1 MLRKFHYAW
10 VVVVV
15 TFVALLT
22 SAGVR
27 TAPSVII
34 KPLEAE
40 YGWSRA
46 SISLAVAVSLFAFGF
61 GAPLGGSLIDRFGPR
76 RVMVGGL
83 ALITVGLLPLL
94 GLTDLWQLH
103 ILWGLVVGIG
113 TGAVAG
119 TLGATVAPRWFNQ
132 HRGLVVGLF
141 GAASAAGQLIFVPSL
156 LALATSANWWTALW
170 KHAAGGQLNHTI
182 VTLVA
187 PAAYGW
193 RMVILLLAIATL
205 VALVAA
211 LIFMRDRPEDAGTQA
226 VGTATASATRSDA
239 RFTPLREAVRTR
251 DFWLLAGSF
260 FVCGYTTNGLIGTH
274 LLPHTLEHGF
284 VEGDIAGALAVMGVL
299 NIFGTLASGWLSE
312 RYDNRKLLA
321 TYYGFRALS
330 LAALPFILEMRG
342 MLLFAVV
349 YGLDWVAT
357 VPPTINL
364 TGQRF
369 GRGSMGTIYG
379 WIFCSHMIGAG
390 VASYAGGF
398 FRDLL
403 GDYHLIFISAAVMG
417 VIAVALSL
425 SLPAPKWM
433 RALAE
438 APAAAG
444 TAV

>member
-1 MLRKFHYAW
+1 MARTKFHYAW
-10 VVVVV
+10 VVVII

-22 SAGVR
+22 AAGVR

-40 YGWSRA
+40 FGWSRA

-76 RVMVGGL
+76 RVMLGGL
-83 ALITVGLLPLL
+83 ALIAVGLLPLL

-103 ILWGLVVGIG
+103 ILWGLIVGVG
-113 TGAVAG
+113 TGAVSG

-132 HRGLVVGLF
+132 HRGLVIGLF

-156 LALATSANWWTALW
+156 LALVTSANWWTMLW
-170 KHAAGGQLNHTI
+170 RQAAGGQLNHT
-182 VTLVA
+182 TLTLIA

-193 RMVILLLAIATL
+193 RMVMLALTLAIVGALLAAILL
-205 VALVAA
+205 
-211 LIFMRDRPEDAGTQA
+211 MRDRPEE
-226 VGTATASATRSDA
+226 VGAKPVGEATPTNTRSDA
-239 RFTPLREAVRTR
+239 RFTPLRDALRTR
-251 DFWLLAGSF
+251 DFWLLAASF

-299 NIFGTLASGWLSE
+299 NIAGTLFSGWLSE

-369 GRGSMGTIYG
+369 GRASLGTIYG

-425 SLPAPKWM
+425 TISSPRRM
-433 RALAE
+433 RTLAD
-438 APAAAG
+438 AAA
-444 TAV
+444 TS